1 MVTSLRHRGSMATE
15 VTMHGADLERILQ
28 LYTTRLHHHIR
39 AALTPQ
45 EAAAVHAE
53 CWNFTLKHP
62 QASSV
67 FLSLPVNE
75 VVWLRD
81 TCLAGIAANHYGY
94 PADAVVAFVHGMVA

>member
-1 MVTSLRHRGSMATE
+1 MATE

-28 LYTTRLHHHIR
+28 LYSARLHHHIR
-39 AALTPQ
+39 GAQTPQ

-62 QASSV
+62 QASAV

-75 VVWLRD
+75 VIWLRD

-94 PADAVVAFVHGMVA
+94 PADAVVPHVQGMVA